1 MITNETVKNFL
12 IGAFSSKK
20 GSNYWVVVFDAG
32 DKVDAEYFLTRN
44 EALAASDTHGD
55 KLIFMAR
62 IR

>member
-1 MITNETVKNFL
+1 MITNETVKHYL
-12 IGAFSSKK
+12 MGAFSSKE
-20 GSNYWVVVFDAG
+20 GSDYWVILFDAG

-55 KLIFMAR
+55 KLIFLAH